1 MDVATTFFSV
11 LCKTKSHLYSTKILH
26 TGKHPAPG
34 RGGGGYQP
42 MSLGLENIK
51 RGWEKREI
59 EGKWGKK
66 GLCMKLESKR
76 IK

>member
-1 MDVATTFFSV
+1 MLLQPFSQFFARTSRTYI
-11 LCKTKSHLYSTKILH
+11 LQKSSIQENTLPRA
-26 TGKHPAPG
+26 GV
-34 RGGGGYQP
+34 GGGYQP

-51 RGWEKREI
+51 RGWEKGEI